1 MFKYN
6 IINFL
11 CQTNLTP
18 IYYTAIVCVYDN
30 RKEKVMYLIYT
41 LIMGI
46 PFFIIV
52 VMPLLK
58 MITG

>member
-1 MFKYN
+1 MH
-6 IINFL
+6 
-11 CQTNLTP
+11 LTHL
-18 IYYTAIVCVYDN
+18 YDTANVRIYDN
-30 RKEKVMYLIYT
+30 RKEKAMYLIYT

>member
-1 MFKYN
+1 
-6 IINFL
+6 
-11 CQTNLTP
+11 
-18 IYYTAIVCVYDN
+18 
-30 RKEKVMYLIYT
+30 MYLIYT

>member
-11 CQTNLTP
+11 CQTYLTH
-18 IYYTAIVCVYDN
+18 IYYTANVCVYDN
-30 RKEKVMYLIYT
+30 RKEKAMYLIYT

>member
-1 MFKYN
+1 MH
-6 IINFL
+6 
-11 CQTNLTP
+11 LTH
-18 IYYTAIVCVYDN
+18 IYHDANVHIYDS

-52 VMPLLK
+52 VMPLIK